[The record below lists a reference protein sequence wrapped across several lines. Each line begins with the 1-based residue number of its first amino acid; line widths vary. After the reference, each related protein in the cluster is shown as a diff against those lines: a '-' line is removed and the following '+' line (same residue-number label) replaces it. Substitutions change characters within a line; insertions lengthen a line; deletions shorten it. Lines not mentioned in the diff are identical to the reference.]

1 MQIIVVRLFITKA
14 DIVYDSTVAV
24 ECMVVSAHKHS
35 YDCHIAVFGGFVT
48 NKQQLQLLLL
58 IAGKRQN
65 MARFV
70 AYFQTNY

>member
-1 MQIIVVRLFITKA
+1 MQIIVVRLFITKT
-14 DIVYDSTVAV
+14 DIVYDSTV
-24 ECMVVSAHKHS
+24 ENIGVSAHKHS
-35 YDCHIAVFGGFVT
+35 YDCHIALFGGFAT